1 MKIDEIIE
9 QCNELLDDK
18 TYFLQTIELT
28 KEEINILIQE
38 IERLNNIIN
47 ELEKWLELQK
57 HFIINIPTFME
68 QLGREHKI
76 MFNDYQNILNKLQ
89 ELKGEDK

>member
-47 ELEKWLELQK
+47 EYEKFLKE
-57 HFIINIPTFME
+57 FS
-68 QLGREHKI
+68 
-76 MFNDYQNILNKLQ
+76 NDIEFRSYADYFLNKFL
-89 ELKGEDK
+89 EIKEKYDRV